1 MKYFNALL
9 CWLCAALHLQ
19 SQTSMQMCGT
29 DEYSYELYRS
39 HPELQTM
46 MEHNRAYLKD
56 FTAQYI
62 ANESSRG
69 STDSLYIIPVVFH
82 IVHMYGTENV
92 SDAQVLSGLEVLNRN
107 FRKQHPDTG
116 SIPTAFK
123 AIAADCDIEFRLA
136 HKDPN
141 GNCTDG
147 INRIPSL
154 LTKVGDH
161 RVKDLIHW
169 EPSAYLNVY
178 VVKSIANLAGHCLMP
193 DQAAAKP
200 EWDGIVID
208 DSYLGNIGTS
218 SEQTSVVMAHE
229 AGHYLNLFHIWGGN
243 NVPGYF
249 YQPVGQAG
257 NCAIG
262 DDVTDTPP
270 TTGWSNCNLSAA
282 SCGNTIDNVQNA
294 MDYSYCNFMFTQGQR
309 QRMRAALNSP
319 IASRNNLITDANHL
333 ATGIDLNSLCRVDF
347 KPDRAITCMLDTV
360 SFKDKSMATPDSW
373 LWNFGDGETS
383 TLQNPTHIYYAAGA
397 YPVTLLATKGAD
409 TISSAVQTIYV
420 SDINPVA
427 AYVQPF
433 DSLNNFSDAALLQE
447 TDNALLEFEISNANS
462 GYNSAR
468 AAWIH
473 TADTTDAYSGRS
485 TLTSSAIQLGGQIN
499 PTFSLQY
506 ACAQRELNSD
516 DQLEVLISNDCGHT
530 WLSMGKR
537 KGPNLRTNSA
547 ADNNPWWTPADSTEW
562 RAYSFTIPAAYCVS
576 NFMFRIEATAFRLNS
591 LYIDNINVN
600 ADDYTAIVEPKL
612 PVMSVHPNPAH
623 DQINVITEEPGML
636 TISDAL
642 GRVVIETTT
651 QTGVLN
657 IGCAEWSAGIYVLCF
672 KANNT
677 QVMEK
682 LFVY

>member
-29 DEYSYELYRS
+29 DEYSFELYRS

-249 YQPVGQAG
+249 YQPVGQP
-257 NCAIG
+257 AI
-262 DDVTDTPP
+262 V
-270 TTGWSNCNLSAA
+270 
-282 SCGNTIDNVQNA
+282 
-294 MDYSYCNFMFTQGQR
+294 
-309 QRMRAALNSP
+309 
-319 IASRNNLITDANHL
+319 
-333 ATGIDLNSLCRVDF
+333 
-347 KPDRAITCMLDTV
+347 
-360 SFKDKSMATPDSW
+360 
-373 LWNFGDGETS
+373 
-383 TLQNPTHIYYAAGA
+383 
-397 YPVTLLATKGAD
+397 LLA
-409 TISSAVQTIYV
+409 
-420 SDINPVA
+420 
-427 AYVQPF
+427 
-433 DSLNNFSDAALLQE
+433 
-447 TDNALLEFEISNANS
+447 
-462 GYNSAR
+462 
-468 AAWIH
+468 
-473 TADTTDAYSGRS
+473 
-485 TLTSSAIQLGGQIN
+485 
-499 PTFSLQY
+499 
-506 ACAQRELNSD
+506 
-516 DQLEVLISNDCGHT
+516 
-530 WLSMGKR
+530 M
-537 KGPNLRTNSA
+537 
-547 ADNNPWWTPADSTEW
+547 
-562 RAYSFTIPAAYCVS
+562 
-576 NFMFRIEATAFRLNS
+576 M
-591 LYIDNINVN
+591 
-600 ADDYTAIVEPKL
+600 
-612 PVMSVHPNPAH
+612 
-623 DQINVITEEPGML
+623 
-636 TISDAL
+636 
-642 GRVVIETTT
+642 
-651 QTGVLN
+651 
-657 IGCAEWSAGIYVLCF
+657 
-672 KANNT
+672 
-677 QVMEK
+677 
-682 LFVY
+682 

>member
-1 MKYFNALL
+1 MKYIYVLL
-9 CWLCAALHLQ
+9 CWLSMSIHLQ
-19 SQTSMQMCGT
+19 GQTSVQMCGT
-29 DEYSYELYRS
+29 DEYSDELYRS
-39 HPELQTM
+39 HPELQTV

-62 ANESSRG
+62 ANDPSRG
-69 STDSLYIIPVVFH
+69 SIDSLYIIPVVFH
-82 IVHMYGTENV
+82 VVHMYGPENV
-92 SDAQVLSGLEVLNRN
+92 SNEQILSGLEVLNRN
-107 FRKQHPDTG
+107 FSKQHPDTG
-116 SIPTAFK
+116 SIPSAFK
-123 AIAADCDIEFRLA
+123 TIAADCDIEFRLA

-141 GNCTDG
+141 GNCSDG

-249 YQPVGQAG
+249 YQPVGQPG

-262 DDVTDTPP
+262 DDVNDTPP

-282 SCGNTIDNVQNA
+282 SCGNTLDNVQNA

-309 QRMRAALNSP
+309 QRMRATLHSP

-333 ATGIDLNSLCRVDF
+333 ATGIDLTTLCRVDF
-347 KPDRAITCMLDTV
+347 KSDRAITCMLDTV
-360 SFKDKSMATPDSW
+360 TFTDKSLAIPDSW
-373 LWNFGDGETS
+373 LWSFGDGETS
-383 TLQNPTHIYYAAGA
+383 TLQNPTHIYYAAGT
-397 YPVTLLATKGAD
+397 YPVTLVATKGAD
-409 TISSAVQTIYV
+409 TYSSAVQTIYV

-427 AYVQPF
+427 AYVQRF
-433 DSLNNFSDAALLQE
+433 DSINSFSDAALLQE
-447 TDNALLEFEISNANS
+447 TDNAALAFDFSYANS

-473 TADTTDAYSGRS
+473 TTDTTDAYSGKS
-485 TLTSSAIQLGGQIN
+485 TLTSSAIQLGGQVN

-506 ACAQRELNSD
+506 ACAQRELNND
-516 DQLEVLISNDCGHT
+516 DQIEVLISNDCGHT
-530 WLSMGKR
+530 WLGMGKR
-537 KGPNLRTNSA
+537 KGPNLRTISSTS
-547 ADNNPWWTPADSTEW
+547 NNLWWTPADSTEW
-562 RAYSFTIPAAYCVS
+562 RAYNFTIPAAYCVS
-576 NFMFRIEATAFRLNS
+576 NFMFKIEATAFRLNS

-600 ADDYTAIVEPKL
+600 PDDYTTIDEPIL
-612 PVMSVHPNPAH
+612 SLMSISPNPANH
-623 DQINVITEEPGML
+623 QINVETEVPGTL
-636 TISDAL
+636 TMTDAL
-642 GRVVIETTT
+642 GRIVLLKEMH
-651 QTGVLN
+651 TGISN
-657 IGCAEWSAGIYVLCF
+657 IDCSHWKDGIYTVSFKTDNAQVIKMVLVF
-672 KANNT
+672 
-677 QVMEK
+677 
-682 LFVY
+682 